1 LTWDDVEH
9 LSDVLADHMHG
20 PAVARAAL
28 VLDIDDDLDPRQMGG
43 KALRRLAL
51 AAHLLVGGRFSLDEL
66 QLVAP

>member
-1 LTWDDVEH
+1 
-9 LSDVLADHMHG
+9 MHG